1 MDIGSDGEILPD
13 SIQNLKSAVK
23 TTVPDKRSNPVAGR
37 IRNQRRDL
45 MLYAVGA
52 TNRLLNFFSSGLRL
66 FSAARHRLCEFGRKS
81 LESTIDN
88 NCCQCYPLLMLD
100 IQVIDDPAAATVALE
115 PTRSRLLSELAV
127 PASAATLATRV
138 GLARQKVNYHL
149 HALEAHGLV
158 RLAQERKWGGLTERL
173 LVATAASYVVSPSAL
188 GPVAVDPNREADR
201 LSASYLIALGARVVR
216 EVGDLVRRA
225 KEAGKRLATLAV
237 DTEVRFRSATD
248 RAAFSNELTEAI
260 TKLVSKYHDESA
272 PGGRAHRLVV
282 VAHPL
287 PQKSDPKEPS

>member
-1 MDIGSDGEILPD
+1 
-13 SIQNLKSAVK
+13 
-23 TTVPDKRSNPVAGR
+23 
-37 IRNQRRDL
+37 
-45 MLYAVGA
+45 
-52 TNRLLNFFSSGLRL
+52 
-66 FSAARHRLCEFGRKS
+66 
-81 LESTIDN
+81 
-88 NCCQCYPLLMLD
+88 MLD

-115 PTRSRLLSELAV
+115 PMRSRLLSELAE

-149 HALEAHGLV
+149 RALEAHGLV
-158 RLAQERKWGGLTERL
+158 RLDQERKWGGLTERL

-188 GPVAVDPNREADR
+188 GPIAVDPDREVDR
-201 LSASYLIALGARVVR
+201 LSANYLIALGARLVR
-216 EVGDLVRRA
+216 EVGGLVRRA
-225 KEAGKRLATLAV
+225 TESGKRLATLSI

-260 TKLVSKYHDESA
+260 TKLVAKYHDESA

-287 PQKSDPKEPS
+287 PQKTNSKELS

>member
-1 MDIGSDGEILPD
+1 MLD
-13 SIQNLKSAVK
+13 NKS
-23 TTVPDKRSNPVAGR
+23 
-37 IRNQRRDL
+37 
-45 MLYAVGA
+45 
-52 TNRLLNFFSSGLRL
+52 
-66 FSAARHRLCEFGRKS
+66 
-81 LESTIDN
+81 
-88 NCCQCYPLLMLD
+88 CQCYPLFMLD

-115 PTRSRLLSELAV
+115 PIRSRLLSELVV

-188 GPVAVDPNREADR
+188 GSVAVDPNREVDR

-225 KEAGKRLATLAV
+225 KKAGKRLATGRL
-237 DTEVRFRSATD
+237 
-248 RAAFSNELTEAI
+248 
-260 TKLVSKYHDESA
+260 SA
-272 PGGRAHRLVV
+272 PNSPRPSRNSFQNTTMNPPPAAARIAWWSWRTLCRRSPTPRSHHEREKRSLRTPFDPSRSRGPGHAGGSLAGHRHRAGHFVLVR
-282 VAHPL
+282 AG
-287 PQKSDPKEPS
+287 